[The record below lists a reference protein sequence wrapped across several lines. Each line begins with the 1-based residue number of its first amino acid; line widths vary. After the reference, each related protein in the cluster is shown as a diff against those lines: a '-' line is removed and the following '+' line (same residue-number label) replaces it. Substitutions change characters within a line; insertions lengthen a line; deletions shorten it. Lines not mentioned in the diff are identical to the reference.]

1 MLNKI
6 LFYISAFMF
15 ICFAMAIIAFAY
27 LTRVGFY
34 NAIHGIILIVLAL
47 VATACFGIAAFMF
60 KALVNST
67 RK

>member
-15 ICFAMAIIAFAY
+15 IFFAMAIIVFAY

-47 VATACFGIAAFMF
+47 VATACFGIATVMF
-60 KALVNST
+60 EALIN
-67 RK
+67 RKRR